1 MRGLADVCIHRPVF
15 ATMLILAIVVA
26 GAVGFHFLAVDRYP
40 AYDLPNVTVRT
51 ELPGG
56 APEEVE
62 VAVTYPIEEAVNTVE
77 GIRELRSISGSGTS
91 LVFVTFELGR
101 DIETAAQDVRDRV
114 AQVVR
119 RLPEGVEPPV
129 ISKFDSDSGASMT
142 LALAGDRPLREL
154 TEIADKRVKR
164 VLERSRGVGEVRIVG
179 GLQRTIN
186 VQVDADRLAAY
197 GLSVSSVSAAIR
209 AQNVDQP
216 GGNVTDDKRERTL
229 RTMGRVLDPDAFV
242 DLTIA
247 RRNGVPIHLGDVATV
262 EDGTE
267 EPRSLARLDGVPTV
281 VLEIRRQSGANTVAV
296 IDGVREALASLQAQL
311 PADLRLEVVRD
322 QSRYIRAALHEIE
335 FHLVVGSV
343 LAALVVLWFL
353 RSWRA
358 TLIAGIAIPVSVVAT
373 FGVMWT
379 LGFTLNGVT
388 MLALVLMVGVVID
401 DAIVV
406 LENVQRWADEKGLS
420 PFDAAK
426 GAVGEIALAVL
437 ATTLSLV
444 VIFVPVS
451 FLGSITGRFL
461 YQFGITAAVAVLL
474 SLFVSFTL
482 TPAMCARLVRP
493 AAGRA
498 GHGGTR
504 TTLSERLYLG
514 LLRWC
519 LRWPWAVVLVAAL
532 VFAATVPLAREI
544 RQDFVPSDVDEGEFE
559 IDVNGPDDV
568 SLPAMDQVMARIE
581 AELKQLPQVRTALTQ
596 VGGGFL
602 SGLSNGSVYVRIPT
616 HDERRFSLGRLWSSL
631 LAGEPLAA
639 FRGNYTQ
646 REVMDEISR
655 RLRGLPDVRVSV
667 RNQRSIN
674 LGGGPFPLDFAI
686 RGPDLPTLAEAIE
699 QLRQDAMKLGTMD
712 GLNTTL
718 RLRRP
723 ELRAVVDRPRAAE
736 LGVQTQDIGSA
747 LRLLVGGATEVSRFR
762 DPKLDEEYDV
772 RLRLR
777 EQDRDRVERL
787 GDLLV
792 GRSGGDTVRLD
803 NLVRIES
810 TITSSRIDRMDRQ
823 RQANLRG
830 QPGSGQALGDCVAQ
844 LRELAATMQ
853 LPAEYT
859 TAVSGSARELEK
871 VGGEFLFAL
880 LLAVAFMY
888 MILAAQFESLTQPA
902 IILLAI
908 PVAAP
913 FALLSLLAT
922 GQTLNLYSAL
932 GILVLFGMVKKNAI
946 LQVDHT
952 NHLLAAGMAPY
963 DAVLQGSRDRLR
975 PILMTTLAFVAGMLP
990 LAVGAGPGAEE
1001 RKAIAVVVIGG
1012 QTLCLGLSL
1021 VLTPVAQLLVLRAQ
1035 SRWREGRG
1043 APSTSEPN
1051 QATPQRG

>member
-1 MRGLADVCIHRPVF
+1 MRGLADVCIQRPVF
-15 ATMLILAIVVA
+15 ATMLVLALVVA

-62 VAVTYPIEEAVNTVE
+62 VSVTYPIEEAVNSVE

-129 ISKFDSDSGASMT
+129 ISKFDSDSGASLT

-154 TEIADKRVKR
+154 TEIADKRIKR
-164 VLERSRGVGEVRIVG
+164 VLERSSGVGEVRIVG

-186 VQVDADRLAAY
+186 VWVDADRLAAY
-197 GLSVSSVSAAIR
+197 GLPVSTVSSAIR

-216 GGNVTDDKRERTL
+216 GGNVTDHKRERTL

-247 RRNGVPIHLGDVATV
+247 RRNGVPIHLGDVAEI

-296 IDGVREALASLQAQL
+296 IDGVRASLARLQAQL
-311 PADLRLEVVRD
+311 PPDLRLEVVRD

-373 FGVMWT
+373 FGVMWA

-406 LENVQRWADEKGLS
+406 LENVQRWADEKGVGR
-420 PFDAAK
+420 FEAAR
-426 GAVGEIALAVL
+426 GAVAEIALAVL

-461 YQFGITAAVAVLL
+461 YQFGITAAVAVLM
-474 SLFVSFTL
+474 SLLVSFTL
-482 TPAMCARLVRP
+482 TPAMCARLVVP
-493 AAGRA
+493 ARGA
-498 GHGGTR
+498 GHGGVRR
-504 TTLSERLYLG
+504 TWSERVYLAV
-514 LLRWC
+514 LRWC
-519 LRWPWAVVLVAAL
+519 LRRPWTVVLVSAL
-532 VFAATVPLAREI
+532 VCATPLAMTM
-544 RQDFVPSDVDEGEFE
+544 RQDFIPSDVDEGEFE

-568 SLPAMDQVMARIE
+568 SLPAMDEVMARIE
-581 AELKQLPQVRTALTQ
+581 AELRQMPQVRTALTQ

-602 SGLSNGSVYVRIPT
+602 SGLSNGSVYVRIPP
-616 HDERRFSLGRLWSSL
+616 HEKRRFSFGRLWSSL
-631 LAGEPLAA
+631 LAGDPLAA

-646 REVMDEISR
+646 REVMTEIER

-667 RNQRSIN
+667 RNQRSMN

-686 RGPDLPTLAEAIE
+686 RGPDLRTLADAIE
-699 QLRQDAMKLGTMD
+699 QLRVEANKLGTMA

-723 ELRAVVDRPRAAE
+723 ELRAIVDRPRAAE
-736 LGVQTQDIGSA
+736 LGVQTQDIGGA

-777 EQDRDRVERL
+777 EQDRDRAERL

-792 GRSGGDTVRLD
+792 GRVGGDTVRLD

-830 QPGSGQALGDCVAQ
+830 SPGAGQALADCVAQ
-844 LRELAATMQ
+844 LRSLAGTLQ

-859 TAVSGSARELEK
+859 TAVSGSARELERFF
-871 VGGEFLFAL
+871 GEYLFAL
-880 LLAVAFMY
+880 LLAVVFMY
-888 MILAAQFESLTQPA
+888 MILAAQFESLTQPL

-908 PVAAP
+908 PVSAP
-913 FALLSLLAT
+913 FALLALLVT
-922 GQTLNLYSAL
+922 GETLNLYSAL

-975 PILMTTLAFVAGMLP
+975 PILMTTFAFVAGMLP
-990 LAVGAGPGAEE
+990 LAIGSGPGAEE
-1001 RKAIAVVVIGG
+1001 RKAIAIVVIGG

-1021 VLTPVAQLLVLRAQ
+1021 VLTPVAQLLVLRAGE
-1035 SRWREGRG
+1035 RWRTRRAGVG
-1043 APSTSEPN
+1043 SAAEP
-1051 QATPQRG
+1051 ATQRG

>member
-1 MRGLADVCIHRPVF
+1 MRGLADVCIQRPVF
-15 ATMLILAIVVA
+15 ATMLVLALVVA

-62 VAVTYPIEEAVNTVE
+62 VSVTYPIEEAVNSVE

-154 TEIADKRVKR
+154 TEIADKRIKR
-164 VLERSRGVGEVRIVG
+164 VLERSSGVGEVRIVG

-186 VQVDADRLAAY
+186 VWVDADRLAAY
-197 GLSVSSVSAAIR
+197 GLPVSTVSTAIR

-216 GGNVTDDKRERTL
+216 GGNVTDRQRERTL
-229 RTMGRVLDPDAFV
+229 RTMGRVLDPAAFV

-247 RRNGVPIHLGDVATV
+247 RRNGVPIHLGDVAEI

-296 IDGVREALASLQAQL
+296 IDGVRGALARLQAQL
-311 PADLRLEVVRD
+311 PPDLRLEVVRD

-373 FGVMWT
+373 FGLMWA

-406 LENVQRWADEKGLS
+406 LENVQRWADEKGVGR
-420 PFDAAK
+420 FEAAR
-426 GAVGEIALAVL
+426 GAVSEIALAVL

-461 YQFGITAAVAVLL
+461 YQFGITAAIAVLM
-474 SLFVSFTL
+474 SLLVSFTL
-482 TPAMCARLVRP
+482 TPAMCARLVVP
-493 AAGRA
+493 ARGA
-498 GHGGTR
+498 GHGAVRR
-504 TTLSERLYLG
+504 TWSERTYLAV
-514 LLRWC
+514 LRWC
-519 LRWPWAVVLVAAL
+519 LRWPWTVVLASVLVCAAG
-532 VFAATVPLAREI
+532 VPLAMTM
-544 RQDFVPSDVDEGEFE
+544 RQDFIPSDVDEGEFE

-581 AELKQLPQVRTALTQ
+581 AELRQMPQVRTALTQ

-602 SGLSNGSVYVRIPT
+602 SGLSNGSVYVRIPP
-616 HDERRFSLGRLWSSL
+616 HEERRFSFGRLWSSL

-646 REVMDEISR
+646 REVMTEIER

-667 RNQRSIN
+667 RNQRSMN

-686 RGPDLPTLAEAIE
+686 RGPDLRTLADAIE
-699 QLRQDAMKLGTMD
+699 ELRVKANGLGTMA

-723 ELRAVVDRPRAAE
+723 ELRAIVDRPRAAE
-736 LGVQTQDIGSA
+736 LGVQTQDIGGA

-777 EQDRDRVERL
+777 EQDRDRAERL

-792 GRSGGDTVRLD
+792 GRAGGDTVRLD

-830 QPGSGQALGDCVAQ
+830 SPGAGQALADCVAQ
-844 LRELAATMQ
+844 LRSLAGTLQ

-859 TAVSGSARELEK
+859 TAVSGSARELERFF
-871 VGGEFLFAL
+871 GEYLFAL
-880 LLAVAFMY
+880 LLAVVFMY
-888 MILAAQFESLTQPA
+888 MILAAQFESLTQPL

-908 PVAAP
+908 PVSAP
-913 FALLSLLAT
+913 FALLALLVT
-922 GQTLNLYSAL
+922 GETLNLYSAL

-952 NHLLAAGMAPY
+952 NHLLAQGLAPY

-975 PILMTTLAFVAGMLP
+975 PILMTTFAFVAGMLP
-990 LAVGAGPGAEE
+990 LAVGSGPGAEE
-1001 RKAIAVVVIGG
+1001 RKAIAIVVIGG

-1021 VLTPVAQLLVLRAQ
+1021 VLTPVAQLLVLRAGE
-1035 SRWREGRG
+1035 RWRARRSVAGQNDS
-1043 APSTSEPN
+1043 ASS
-1051 QATPQRG
+1051 A

>member
-15 ATMLILAIVVA
+15 ATMLILALVVV

-129 ISKFDSDSGASMT
+129 ISKFDSDSQAAMT

-154 TEIADKRVKR
+154 TEIADKRIKR

-179 GLQRTIN
+179 GLSRTIN
-186 VQVDADRLAAY
+186 VSIDADRLAAY
-197 GLSVSSVSAAIR
+197 GLPVTTVSAAIR

-216 GGNVTDDKRERTL
+216 GGNVTDAQRERTL
-229 RTMGRVLDPDAFV
+229 RTMGRVVEPASFE

-247 RRNGVPIHLGDVATV
+247 RRNGVPIHLRDVATV

-267 EPRSLARLDGVPTV
+267 EPRSVARLDGVPTV
-281 VLEIRRQSGANTVAV
+281 VLEIRRQSGANTTAV
-296 IDGVREALASLQAQL
+296 IDGVRSAIERLQAQL
-311 PADLRLEVVRD
+311 PPDLRLEVVRD

-406 LENVQRWADEKGLS
+406 LENVQRWADEKGLP
-420 PFDAAK
+420 PFQAARE
-426 GAVGEIALAVL
+426 AVAEIALAVM

-461 YQFGITAAVAVLL
+461 YQFGITAAIAVLM
-474 SLFVSFTL
+474 SLLVSFTL
-482 TPAMCARLVRP
+482 TPAMCARLVKP
-493 AAGRA
+493 SPGA
-498 GHGGTR
+498 GHGVVRHTW
-504 TTLSERLYLG
+504 SERVYLAV
-514 LLRWC
+514 LRWC
-519 LRWPWAVVLVAAL
+519 LRWPWTVVAVATLVVAAG
-532 VFAATVPLAREI
+532 VPLARTM
-544 RQDFVPSDVDEGEFE
+544 RQDFIPSDVDEGEFE

-568 SLPAMDQVMARIE
+568 SLPAMDQVMVRIE
-581 AELKQLPQVRTALTQ
+581 AELQQMPAIRTALTQ

-602 SGLSNGSVYVRIPT
+602 SGLSNGSVYVRIPP
-616 HDERRFSLGRLWSSL
+616 HEERRFSFGRLWSSL
-631 LAGEPLAA
+631 LAGDPLAA
-639 FRGNYTQ
+639 FRGNYSQ
-646 REVMDEISR
+646 REVMDEVER
-655 RLRGLPDVRVSV
+655 RLRGLSDVRVSV
-667 RNQRSIN
+667 RNQRSMN

-686 RGPDLPTLAEAIE
+686 RGPDLRTLADAIE
-699 QLRQDAMKLGTMD
+699 RLRVEANQLGTMA

-723 ELRAVVDRPRAAE
+723 ELRAIVDRPRAAE
-736 LGVQTQDIGSA
+736 LGVQTQDIGAA

-787 GDLLV
+787 GELLV
-792 GRSGGDTVRLD
+792 GRAGGDTVRLD

-810 TITSSRIDRMDRQ
+810 TITSSRVDRMDRQ

-830 QPGSGQALGDCVAQ
+830 SPGSGQALADCVAQ
-844 LRELAATMQ
+844 LRGLAATMQ
-853 LPAEYT
+853 LPTDYT

-871 VGGEFLFAL
+871 FLGEFFFAL
-880 LLAVAFMY
+880 LLALAFMY
-888 MILAAQFESLTQPA
+888 MILAAQFESLTQPL

-908 PVAAP
+908 PVSAP
-913 FALLSLLAT
+913 FALLSLLLT
-922 GQTLNLYSAL
+922 GETVNLYSAL

-952 NHLLAAGMAPY
+952 NHLLAGGMAPY

-975 PILMTTLAFVAGMLP
+975 PILMTTFAFVAGMLP
-990 LAVGAGPGAEE
+990 LAVGSGPGAEE
-1001 RKAIAVVVIGG
+1001 RKAIAIVVIGG

-1021 VLTPVAQLLVLRAQ
+1021 VLTPVAQLLVLRAGERR
-1035 SRWREGRG
+1035 SRRRAARAQAVAVDQ
-1043 APSTSEPN
+1043 APASS
-1051 QATPQRG
+1051 A

>member
-1 MRGLADVCIHRPVF
+1 MRGLADVCIQRPVF
-15 ATMLILAIVVA
+15 ATMLVLALVVA

-62 VAVTYPIEEAVNTVE
+62 VSVTYPIEEAVNSVE

-129 ISKFDSDSGASMT
+129 ISKFDSDSGASLT

-154 TEIADKRVKR
+154 TEIADKRIKR
-164 VLERSRGVGEVRIVG
+164 VLERSSGVGEVRIVG

-186 VQVDADRLAAY
+186 VWVDADRLAAY
-197 GLSVSSVSAAIR
+197 GLPVATVSSAIR

-216 GGNVTDDKRERTL
+216 GGNVTDQKRERTL

-247 RRNGVPIHLGDVATV
+247 RRNGVPIHLGDVAEI

-296 IDGVREALASLQAQL
+296 IDGVRASLARLQAQL
-311 PADLRLEVVRD
+311 PPDLRLEVVRD

-373 FGVMWT
+373 FGVMWA

-406 LENVQRWADEKGLS
+406 LENVQRWADEKGVGR
-420 PFDAAK
+420 FEAAR
-426 GAVGEIALAVL
+426 GAVAEIALAVL

-461 YQFGITAAVAVLL
+461 YQFGITAAVAVLM
-474 SLFVSFTL
+474 SLLVSFTL
-482 TPAMCARLVRP
+482 TPAMCARLVVP
-493 AAGRA
+493 ARGA
-498 GHGGTR
+498 GHGGVRR
-504 TTLSERLYLG
+504 TWSERVYLAV
-514 LLRWC
+514 LRWC
-519 LRWPWAVVLVAAL
+519 LCWPWTVVLVSAL
-532 VFAATVPLAREI
+532 VCAAGVPLAMTM
-544 RQDFVPSDVDEGEFE
+544 RQDFIPSDVDEGEFE

-568 SLPAMDQVMARIE
+568 SLPAMDEVMARIE
-581 AELKQLPQVRTALTQ
+581 AELRQMPQVRTALTQ

-602 SGLSNGSVYVRIPT
+602 SGLSNGSVYVRIPP
-616 HDERRFSLGRLWSSL
+616 HEERRFSFGRLWSSL
-631 LAGEPLAA
+631 LAGDPLAA

-646 REVMDEISR
+646 REVMTEIER

-667 RNQRSIN
+667 RNQRSMN

-686 RGPDLPTLAEAIE
+686 RGPDLRTLADAIE
-699 QLRQDAMKLGTMD
+699 QLRVEANKLGTMA

-723 ELRAVVDRPRAAE
+723 ELRAIVDRPRAAE
-736 LGVQTQDIGSA
+736 LGVQTQDIGGA

-777 EQDRDRVERL
+777 EQDRDRTERL

-792 GRSGGDTVRLD
+792 GRAGGDTVRLD
-803 NLVRIES
+803 NLVRIDS

-830 QPGSGQALGDCVAQ
+830 SPGAGQALADCVAQ
-844 LRELAATMQ
+844 LRSLAGTLQ

-859 TAVSGSARELEK
+859 TAVSGSARELERFF
-871 VGGEFLFAL
+871 GEYLFAL
-880 LLAVAFMY
+880 LLAVVFMY
-888 MILAAQFESLTQPA
+888 MILAAQFESLTQPL

-908 PVAAP
+908 PVSAP
-913 FALLSLLAT
+913 FALLALLVT
-922 GQTLNLYSAL
+922 GETLNLYSAL

-952 NHLLAAGMAPY
+952 NHLLGQGMAPY

-975 PILMTTLAFVAGMLP
+975 PILMTTFAFVAGMLP
-990 LAVGAGPGAEE
+990 LAVGSGPGAEE
-1001 RKAIAVVVIGG
+1001 RKAIAIVVIGG

-1021 VLTPVAQLLVLRAQ
+1021 VLTPVAQLLVLRAGE
-1035 SRWREGRG
+1035 RWRRWRAARASAAE
-1043 APSTSEPN
+1043 
-1051 QATPQRG
+1051 QATQRG

>member
-1 MRGLADVCIHRPVF
+1 VRALADVCIHRPVF
-15 ATMLILAIVVA
+15 ATMLILALVVA

-40 AYDLPNVTVRT
+40 AYDLPSVTVRT

-62 VAVTYPIEEAVNTVE
+62 VSVTYPIEEAVNTVE

-119 RLPEGVEPPV
+119 RLPADVEPPV
-129 ISKFDSDSGASMT
+129 ISKFDSDSQAAMT

-154 TEIADKRVKR
+154 TELADKRIKR

-179 GLQRTIN
+179 GLSRTVNIAI
-186 VQVDADRLAAY
+186 DADRLAAY
-197 GLSVSSVSAAIR
+197 GLPVTTVRNAIA
-209 AQNVDQP
+209 AQNLDQP
-216 GGNVTDDKRERTL
+216 GGNVTDPQRERTL
-229 RTMGRVLDPDAFV
+229 RTMGRVVDPAAFA

-247 RRNGVPIHLGDVATV
+247 RRNGVPIHLRDVASV

-281 VLEIRRQSGANTVAV
+281 VLEIRRQSGSNTVAV
-296 IDGVREALASLQAQL
+296 IDGVRDAIARLQAQL

-335 FHLVVGSV
+335 FHLLVGSV

-406 LENVQRWADEKGLS
+406 LENVQRWADEKGVT
-420 PFDAAK
+420 PFVAARE
-426 GAVGEIALAVL
+426 AVAEIALAVL

-451 FLGSITGRFL
+451 FLSSITGRFL
-461 YQFGITAAVAVLL
+461 FQFGITAAIAVLM
-474 SLFVSFTL
+474 SLLVSFTL

-493 AAGRA
+493 SRA
-498 GHGGTR
+498 PGTVQP
-504 TTLSERLYLG
+504 TWSERAYLG
-514 LLRWC
+514 VLRWC
-519 LRWPWAVVLVAAL
+519 LRWPWTVVLVAGL
-532 VFAATVPLAREI
+532 VCAAGVPLALNM
-544 RQDFVPSDVDEGEFE
+544 RQDFIPSDVDEGEFE
-559 IDVNGPDDV
+559 IDVNGPDDI
-568 SLPAMDQVMARIE
+568 SLPAMDEVMARIE
-581 AELKQLPQVRTALTQ
+581 AELRQVPAVRTALTQ

-602 SGLSNGSVYVRIPT
+602 SGLSNGSVYVRIPP
-616 HDERRFSLGRLWSSL
+616 HDQRRFSLGRLWSAL
-631 LAGEPLAA
+631 LAGEPAAA
-639 FRGNYTQ
+639 FRDNYTQ
-646 REVMDEISR
+646 REVMDEIGR
-655 RLRGLPDVRVSV
+655 RLAGLPDLRISV
-667 RNQRSIN
+667 RNQRSMN
-674 LGGGPFPLDFAI
+674 LGGGPFPLDVAI

-699 QLRQDAMKLGTMD
+699 RLRVQASQLGTMA

-723 ELRAVVDRPRAAE
+723 ELRAIVDRPRAAE
-736 LGVQTQDIGSA
+736 LGVETVDIGAS

-772 RLRLR
+772 RLRLQ
-777 EQDRDRVERL
+777 EADRNRVDRL
-787 GDLLV
+787 GELLV
-792 GRSGGDTVRLD
+792 GRASGDTVRLD

-830 QPGSGQALGDCVAQ
+830 LPGSGQALADCVAQ
-844 LRELAATMQ
+844 LRGLAAQ
-853 LPAEYT
+853 LDLGVDYS

-871 VGGEFLFAL
+871 FLGEFGFAL
-880 LLAVAFMY
+880 LLALAFMY

-908 PVAAP
+908 PVSAP
-913 FALLSLLAT
+913 FALLSLQLT
-922 GQTLNLYSAL
+922 GETVNLYSAL

-963 DAVLQGSRDRLR
+963 EAVLQGSRDRLR
-975 PILMTTLAFVAGMLP
+975 PILMTTFAFVAGMLP
-990 LAVGAGPGAEE
+990 LAVGSGPGAEE
-1001 RKAIAVVVIGG
+1001 RKAIAIVVIGG
-1012 QTLCLGLSL
+1012 QTMCLGLSL
-1021 VLTPVAQLLVLRAQ
+1021 VLTPVAQLLVLRWGARWSGSHPVAPPTAQ
-1035 SRWREGRG
+1035 ASS
-1043 APSTSEPN
+1043 A
-1051 QATPQRG
+1051 

>member
-15 ATMLILAIVVA
+15 ATMLILALVVA

-40 AYDLPNVTVRT
+40 AYDLPSVTVRT

-62 VAVTYPIEEAVNTVE
+62 VSVTYPIEEAVNTVE

-129 ISKFDSDSGASMT
+129 ISKFDSDSQAAMT

-154 TEIADKRVKR
+154 TEIADKRIKR

-179 GLQRTIN
+179 GLSRTIN
-186 VQVDADRLAAY
+186 VQVDADRLAAF
-197 GLSVSSVSAAIR
+197 GLPVTSVSAAIR

-216 GGNVTDDKRERTL
+216 GGNVTDDRRERTL
-229 RTMGRVLDPDAFV
+229 RTMGRVVDPATFA

-247 RRNGVPIHLGDVATV
+247 RRNGVPIHLGDVASV

-281 VLEIRRQSGANTVAV
+281 VLEIRRQSGSNTVAV
-296 IDGVREALASLQAQL
+296 IDGVRAAIERLQQQL
-311 PADLRLEVVRD
+311 PPDLRLAVVRD

-335 FHLVVGSV
+335 FHLGIGSV

-373 FGVMWT
+373 FSVMWA

-406 LENVQRWADEKGLS
+406 LENVQRWADEKGVS
-420 PFDAAK
+420 PFEAAR
-426 GAVGEIALAVL
+426 GAVAEIALAVM

-451 FLGSITGRFL
+451 FLSSITGRFL
-461 YQFGITAAVAVLL
+461 YQFGITAAIAVLM
-474 SLFVSFTL
+474 SLLVSFTL
-482 TPAMCARLVRP
+482 TPAMCARLVKP
-493 AAGRA
+493 AGQR
-498 GHGGTR
+498 GEVRR
-504 TTLSERLYLG
+504 TWSERAYLW
-514 LLRWC
+514 LLRGC

-532 VFAATVPLAREI
+532 VCAGGVPLAMSM
-544 RQDFVPSDVDEGEFE
+544 RQDFIPSDVDEGEFE
-559 IDVNGPDDV
+559 IDVNGPDDI
-568 SLPAMDQVMARIE
+568 SLPAMNQVMAVIE
-581 AELKQLPQVRTALTQ
+581 AELKQMPAVLTALTQ

-602 SGLSNGSVYVRIPT
+602 SGLSNGSVYVRIPP
-616 HDERRFSLGRLWSSL
+616 HELRRFSLGRLWSAL
-631 LAGEPLAA
+631 LAGDPAAA
-639 FRGNYTQ
+639 FRDNFTQ
-646 REVMDEISR
+646 RQVMDEVER

-667 RNQRSIN
+667 RNQRSMN

-686 RGPDLPTLAEAIE
+686 RGPDLRTLATAIE
-699 QLRQDAMKLGTMD
+699 QLRQDAVKLGTMA

-723 ELRAVVDRPRAAE
+723 ELRAIVDRPRAAE
-736 LGVQTQDIGSA
+736 LGVQTQDIGAS

-762 DPKLDEEYDV
+762 DPRLDEEYDV

-777 EQDRDRVERL
+777 EQDRDSVDRL

-792 GRSGGDTVRLD
+792 GRAGGDTVRLD

-810 TITSSRIDRMDRQ
+810 VITSSRIDRMDRQ

-830 QPGSGQALGDCVAQ
+830 LPGSGQALADCVAD
-844 LRELAATMQ
+844 LRGLAAKLD

-871 VGGEFLFAL
+871 FLVEFLFAL
-880 LLAVAFMY
+880 LLALAFMY
-888 MILAAQFESLTQPA
+888 MILAAQFESLLQPL

-908 PVAAP
+908 PVSAP
-913 FALLSLLAT
+913 FALLSLLLT
-922 GQTLNLYSAL
+922 GETVNLYSAL

-952 NHLLAAGMAPY
+952 NHLLASGMAPY
-963 DAVLQGSRDRLR
+963 DAIVQGSRDRLR

-990 LAVGAGPGAEE
+990 LAIGSGPGAEE
-1001 RKAIAVVVIGG
+1001 RKAIAIVVIGG
-1012 QTLCLGLSL
+1012 QTMCLGLSL
-1021 VLTPVAQLLVLRAQ
+1021 VLTPVVQWLVLRRRSAQ
-1035 SRWREGRG
+1035 
-1043 APSTSEPN
+1043 APADSSN
-1051 QATPQRG
+1051 G